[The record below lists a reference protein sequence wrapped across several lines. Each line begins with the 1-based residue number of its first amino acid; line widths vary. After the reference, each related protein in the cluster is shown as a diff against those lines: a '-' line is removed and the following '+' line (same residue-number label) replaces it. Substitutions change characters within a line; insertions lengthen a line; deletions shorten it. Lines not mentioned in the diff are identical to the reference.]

1 MYALNQKNTKK
12 LLAMC
17 ADTARVELRKGD
29 KLIWSADASSS
40 RRQPYTG
47 VGGAFQRI
55 FDTVVP
61 LGAAEKAALRPLL
74 VPPCTDCVLVL
85 TDRGT

>member
-1 MYALNQKNTKK
+1 VHT
-12 LLAMC
+12 
-17 ADTARVELRKGD
+17 DTARIELRKGD
-29 KLIWSADASSS
+29 KLIWSVDASSS

-47 VGGAFQRI
+47 VGGAFQRV

-61 LGAAEKAALRPLL
+61 LGAAEKAALRPL
-74 VPPCTDCVLVL
+74 VTQPCTDCTLFL